1 MEQLAQHDPRRI
13 GPFEVLGRLGSG
25 GMGLVYLARSASGRR
40 VAIKTVRTEL
50 AEDQL
55 FRVRFTREVEAARA
69 VSGFYTAAVVDA
81 DPRAAIPWLAT
92 AYVPS
97 PSLEEIVT
105 ECGPLPVQAVRWL
118 AAGVAEALQSIHGAG
133 LVHRDLKPSNVLV
146 VEDGPRVIDFGI
158 ASGVSNTRLT
168 MTNVAVGTPA
178 YMSPEQAR
186 DSRSVT
192 GASDV
197 FSLASTLVFAATGHA
212 PFHGANPVETVFM
225 LLREGPDLEG
235 LPDDLRSLIDSCMR
249 MNAEERPTPAD
260 LQAQLAPH
268 LFGAG
273 SDDSGTVSAWLP
285 ITAVSLIERRRGGR
299 AMRRQNAASADA
311 GQAAG
316 GAPGGSPAG
325 SLPAPSVPA
334 PSGPPASAPPPAAS
348 FPPAGAGGSGADGSA
363 MGSVG
368 PGGPPAAGQAGPS
381 QDAGAAGNA
390 GVAASAGAAGSAGS
404 AMSGGG
410 AAGNGPE
417 VPGGGPGVSGNGS
430 GAAGGHGAAGGGP
443 AAAGWNQGIPGGPP
457 AVGAVADASGPSAA
471 PGPSGASVRGV
482 PHPGD
487 PSAPAA
493 GDYAAGSPGAAVPG
507 SAPVVSRPSAQP
519 GSPEAD
525 PVQLPNTQVPIG
537 PGPRRSDETGREAG
551 TEPTSGWVR
560 APDGSGGGP
569 RDGTPPPSY
578 AQPYA
583 APLPPLAGPSAAH
596 GAAAPQAVSPPPAPP
611 YGAPGRSAG
620 GADQGGDP
628 SAGSV
633 PPPGVHPLHQPPAPP
648 PPSPQHPQPPARPPS
663 QPPAH
668 SAGGGYPAGSGVSSG
683 GPQRWRPWRFR
694 MSNDVWGSPAVA
706 DDLVYV
712 TSFEVHALDVASG
725 RRQFKTREVAWSM
738 AVSGGRVHASDGP
751 SLYALDAGDGSER
764 WRLATDGWVYALQVD
779 RGTVVTG
786 TRGGG
791 VQAWEAATGEKL
803 WDLTGAQTDFETPEG
818 GPVIADGAVYT
829 WADGRL
835 YVFEARTGTERWTYP
850 VGDASATGG
859 VPVRVTVAEDGVAYV
874 CAGSRVF
881 ALDAATGQERWRFD
895 APAAFLSPAA
905 FVPGPGVT
913 GGGVYLADYLG
924 TVYALDSGSGNDR
937 WRIATEARHSAE
949 PVVTADGLVHLGSG
963 SAVYTLDAV
972 SGTPRWRFATGA
984 DVVGAPVVAEGRV
997 HFGSADH
1004 CLYTVDAVGG
1014 QLRWKLATGGEIT
1027 GSPVAVGGVVYACSK
1042 DRCVYALDA
1051 TKGTGQSRQSA

>member
-1 MEQLAQHDPRRI
+1 MEQLTQHDPRRI

-81 DPRAAIPWLAT
+81 DPRAAVPWLAT
-92 AYVPS
+92 AYVPA

-105 ECGPLPVQAVRWL
+105 ECGPVPVQAVRWL

-146 VEDGPRVIDFGI
+146 LEDGPRVIDFGI

-235 LPDDLRSLIDSCMR
+235 LPDELRPLIESCMR

-285 ITAVSLIERRRGGR
+285 STAVSLIERRRGGR
-299 AMRRQNAASADA
+299 AMRRQNAAAA
-311 GQAAG
+311 AAG
-316 GAPGGSPAG
+316 GGAD
-325 SLPAPSVPA
+325 
-334 PSGPPASAPPPAAS
+334 AA
-348 FPPAGAGGSGADGSA
+348 AGAGGPGRRSNGAAGGSA
-363 MGSVG
+363 DPVGAGAGAGGGPGAGGSALGSVG
-368 PGGPPAAGQAGPS
+368 PGGPAAAGRAAAGQ
-381 QDAGAAGNA
+381 DA
-390 GVAASAGAAGSAGS
+390 AASG
-404 AMSGGG
+404 
-410 AAGNGPE
+410 
-417 VPGGGPGVSGNGS
+417 
-430 GAAGGHGAAGGGP
+430 
-443 AAAGWNQGIPGGPP
+443 
-457 AVGAVADASGPSAA
+457 
-471 PGPSGASVRGV
+471 
-482 PHPGD
+482 
-487 PSAPAA
+487 
-493 GDYAAGSPGAAVPG
+493 PGAAVPEWDQGIPPGPRAVGG
-507 SAPVVSRPSAQP
+507 SHGAQGASGGSGPSGGSGASASAEAGPGSGSGPVVSRPASQP
-519 GSPEAD
+519 GNAD
-525 PVQLPNTQVPIG
+525 GGSVQLPGAQVPIG
-537 PGPRRSDETGREAG
+537 PGPRRPDETGREA
-551 TEPTSGWVR
+551 EPSLTSDWVR
-560 APDGSGGGP
+560 PPGGGQE
-569 RDGTPPPSY
+569 GTPQSSA

-583 APLPPLAGPSAAH
+583 QFPPQSGPTAPPSAPPSASPAAAAS
-596 GAAAPQAVSPPPAPP
+596 AAAPAASAGAPAAAPSAHPLARP
-611 YGAPGRSAG
+611 YGAPGPRHAG
-620 GADQGGDP
+620 GSDHGGGPGGQP
-628 SAGSV
+628 SASASPAA
-633 PPPGVHPLHQPPAPP
+633 PPLQQPPAG
-648 PPSPQHPQPPARPPS
+648 PPS
-663 QPPAH
+663 QPSSQPSPPSPYTVQPPP
-668 SAGGGYPAGSGVSSG
+668 SAGPGHVSGGGSQSG

-694 MSNDVWGSPAVA
+694 MSNDVWGSPVVA

-751 SLYALDAGDGSER
+751 SLYALDATDGSEH
-764 WRLATDGWVYALQVD
+764 WRLATDGWVYSLQVD

-791 VQAWEAATGEKL
+791 VQAWEAASGEKL
-803 WDLTGAQTDFETPEG
+803 WELTGAQTDFETPEA
-818 GPVIADGAVYT
+818 GPVIADGAVHT

-835 YVFEARTGTERWTYP
+835 YVLEARTGAERWSYP

-859 VPVRVTVAEDGVAYV
+859 VPVRVTAAEDGTVYV

-881 ALDAATGQERWRFD
+881 ALDAATGRERWRFD
-895 APAAFLSPAA
+895 APAAFLCPPA

-924 TVYALDSGSGNDR
+924 TVYALDSGNGHDR
-937 WRIATEARHSAE
+937 WRIATEARHSTE

-963 SAVYTLDAV
+963 SALYTLDAV

-984 DVVGAPVVAEGRV
+984 DVVGAPVVADGRV

-1027 GSPVAVGGVVYACSK
+1027 GSPVVVGGVVYACSK

-1051 TKGTGQSRQSA
+1051 TKGTGQARHSA